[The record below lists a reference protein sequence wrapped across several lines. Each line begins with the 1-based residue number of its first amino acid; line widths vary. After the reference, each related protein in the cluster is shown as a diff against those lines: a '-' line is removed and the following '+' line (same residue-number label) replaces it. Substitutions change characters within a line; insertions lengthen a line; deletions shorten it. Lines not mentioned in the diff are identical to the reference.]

1 MFGGLGE
8 LFAPGRRHTE
18 EERRRQ
24 EITLDEVGD
33 SDPGRGPIDL
43 ASGSVVIRV
52 SPSGGAG
59 HTREDTAAPDG
70 SVSPAGP
77 AGPVGPVNPAD
88 PGDPAE
94 HDGPGPGPHA
104 PAARDDSRDSDDHD
118 GGR

>member
-8 LFAPGRRHTE
+8 IFAPGRRHTE

-52 SPSGGAG
+52 SPSPSGGAG
-59 HTREDTAAPDG
+59 PTHEDVVAPDG
-70 SVSPAGP
+70 D
-77 AGPVGPVNPAD
+77 GPVGPVGPGGPA
-88 PGDPAE
+88 G
-94 HDGPGPGPHA
+94 HDGPGPDPHA
-104 PAARDDSRDSDDHD
+104 PAGRDDPGAPDDHD

>member
-8 LFAPGRRHTE
+8 IFAPGRRHTE

-52 SPSGGAG
+52 SPSPSGGAG
-59 HTREDTAAPDG
+59 SIHEDAVAPDG
-70 SVSPAGP
+70 D
-77 AGPVGPVNPAD
+77 GPVGPVGPTSPAD
-88 PGDPAE
+88 PGGPAG
-94 HDGPGPGPHA
+94 HDGPGPDPHA
-104 PAARDDSRDSDDHD
+104 PAGRDDPGAPDDHD

>member
-8 LFAPGRRHTE
+8 IFAPGRRHTE

-52 SPSGGAG
+52 SPSPSGGAG
-59 HTREDTAAPDG
+59 PTHEDAVAPDG
-70 SVSPAGP
+70 D
-77 AGPVGPVNPAD
+77 GPVGPVDPASPAD
-88 PGDPAE
+88 PGGPAG
-94 HDGPGPGPHA
+94 HDGPGPDPHA
-104 PAARDDSRDSDDHD
+104 PAGRDDPGAPDDHD